1 MRRASRSSGLLYRE
15 MCCRS
20 NCGWRSRRSQ
30 GGRRRLLS
38 LTGRAVVII
47 AVVVVDFPILT
58 VAVYAFQPNQAVLA
72 HHFDPGHFTAGN
84 FALLGQLPF
93 TQYVINSLVVSAGG
107 AGLALVAAL
116 LGGYALSRF
125 RQRALAGYARLLLIV
140 QMVPVVVTLLP
151 LFLVMR
157 DLRLLDTYIGL
168 ILIYAALLLPFATWI
183 ARAFLD
189 SIPLELEEAAWVDGC
204 TRLRTLARV
213 VGPLAAPGIASIAT
227 LSFITAWNEYLL
239 ASVFLT
245 GPAMTVSVG
254 LQTFTEQ
261 IGPIG
266 GAVMGGSV
274 LAMIPSLAV
283 YLIFQRYFVSGALAG
298 AVKG

>member
-1 MRRASRSSGLLYRE
+1 VTLTLA
-15 MCCRS
+15 
-20 NCGWRSRRSQ
+20 RSRLA
-30 GGRRRLLS
+30 RRGLRLLGK
-38 LTGRAVVII
+38 TAIVAAVIL
-47 AVVVVDFPILT
+47 VDFPVLT
-58 VAVYAFQPNQAVLA
+58 VIVYAFQPNAAVL
-72 HHFDPGHFTAGN
+72 GHQLRLTGLTLANFTS
-84 FALLGQLPF
+84 LGQLPF
-93 TQYVINSLVVSAGG
+93 GQYVINSFVVSAGG
-107 AGLALVAAL
+107 AGLALVAAV

-125 RQRALAGYARLLLIV
+125 RQRGLSAYSRLLLIV

-151 LFLVMR
+151 LFILMR
-157 DLRLLDTYIGL
+157 DLHLLDTYIGL

-183 ARAFLD
+183 ARAFFD
-189 SIPLELEEAAWVDGC
+189 SIPMELEEAAWVDGC
-204 TRLRTLARV
+204 SRLRGLVRV
-213 VGPLAAPGIASIAT
+213 VAPLAGPGLVSIAT

-266 GAVMGGSV
+266 GAIMAGAA
-274 LAMIPSLAV
+274 LAMLPSLVV
-283 YLIFQRYFVSGALAG
+283 YLLFQRYFVSGALAG

>member
-1 MRRASRSSGLLYRE
+1 VTGLSVPRPGRPGLGLL
-15 MCCRS
+15 
-20 NCGWRSRRSQ
+20 GKA
-30 GGRRRLLS
+30 
-38 LTGRAVVII
+38 AVIAAVIL
-47 AVVVVDFPILT
+47 VDFPVLT
-58 VAVYAFQPNQAVLA
+58 VLIYAFQPNDAVLA
-72 HHFDPGHFTAGN
+72 HRLRPASLTLAN
-84 FALLGQLPF
+84 FSSLGQLPF
-93 TQYVINSLVVSAGG
+93 TQYVINSFVVSAGG
-107 AGLALVAAL
+107 AGLALVAAV

-125 RQRALAGYARLLLIV
+125 RQRALGGYARLLLIV

-157 DLRLLDTYIGL
+157 DLHLLDTYIGL

-183 ARAFLD
+183 ARAFFD
-189 SIPLELEEAAWVDGC
+189 SIPIELEEAAWVDGC
-204 TRLRTLARV
+204 SRMRGVLRV
-213 VGPLAAPGIASIAT
+213 VAPLAGPGLVSIAT

-266 GAVMGGSV
+266 GAVMAGAA
-274 LAMIPSLAV
+274 LAMLPSVAV
-283 YLIFQRYFVSGALAG
+283 YLLFQRYFVSGALAG

>member
-1 MRRASRSSGLLYRE
+1 MTTYRSRSGLL
-15 MCCRS
+15 S
-20 NCGWRSRRSQ
+20 VLGKA
-30 GGRRRLLS
+30 
-38 LTGRAVVII
+38 AVVL
-47 AVVVVDFPILT
+47 AVLVVDFPIIT
-58 VAVYAFQPNQAVLA
+58 VIVYAFQPDEAVLA
-72 HHFDPGHFTAGN
+72 HRLTPGSLTLAN
-84 FALLGQLPF
+84 FRSLGQLPF
-93 TQYVINSLVVSAGG
+93 GQYVINSFVVSAGG
-107 AGLALVAAL
+107 AGLALVAAV

-151 LFLVMR
+151 LFIVMR
-157 DLRLLDTYIGL
+157 DLHLLDTYAGL

-183 ARAFLD
+183 ARAFFD
-189 SIPLELEEAAWVDGC
+189 SIPMELEEAAWVDGC
-204 TRLRTLARV
+204 SRIRSLIRV
-213 VGPLAAPGIASIAT
+213 VAPLAGPGIASIAT

-266 GAVMGGSV
+266 GAVMAGAA
-274 LAMIPSLAV
+274 LAMLPSLAV
-283 YLIFQRYFVSGALAG
+283 YLLFQRYFVSGALAG

>member
-1 MRRASRSSGLLYRE
+1 LL
-15 MCCRS
+15 
-20 NCGWRSRRSQ
+20 GKV
-30 GGRRRLLS
+30 
-38 LTGRAVVII
+38 AVIVAVI
-47 AVVVVDFPILT
+47 AVDFPVLT
-58 VAVYAFQPNQAVLA
+58 VIVYAFQPNEGVLA
-72 HHFDPGHFTAGN
+72 HKLVPTTLTLSNFTS
-84 FALLGQLPF
+84 LGQLPF
-93 TQYVINSLVVSAGG
+93 GQYVINSFVVSAGG
-107 AGLALVAAL
+107 TALALAAAI

-125 RQRALAGYARLLLIV
+125 RQRGLTGYSRLLLIV

-151 LFLVMR
+151 LFIVMR
-157 DLRLLDTYIGL
+157 NLHLLDTYFGL

-183 ARAFLD
+183 ARAFFD

-204 TRLRTLARV
+204 SRIRGLVRV
-213 VGPLAAPGIASIAT
+213 VAPLAGPGLVSIAT

-266 GAVMGGSV
+266 GAVMAGAA
-274 LAMIPSLAV
+274 LAMLPSLAV